1 MSVLRIGSARHA
13 SIVRF
18 GLLVLLSILPA
29 SAQPIDVPAT
39 WGGDV
44 WSRPRLTGS
53 WLGLREELGKKG
65 VMFDVDLLLTPQSVM
80 SGGRDTGSE
89 FWGNADYTLA
99 GGRLVF
105 SGASSDLTFERA
117 AP

>member
-53 WLGLREELGKKG
+53 WLGLREERYDN
-65 VMFDVDLLLTPQSVM
+65 DVASLLVRVTWPA
-80 SGGRDTGSE
+80 GRRS
-89 FWGNADYTLA
+89 APRVAPLRA
-99 GGRLVF
+99 CMR
-105 SGASSDLTFERA
+105 ERC
-117 AP
+117 